1 MPSFDPLRIP
11 EPPDP
16 ISKLVEELIVLGA
29 VLAFQL
35 GTYTEHRAA
44 ELFLS
49 QLPRYML
56 PDVSNVE
63 APMTPG
69 MRQKTRRFF
78 EEN

>member
-1 MPSFDPLRIP
+1 
-11 EPPDP
+11 
-16 ISKLVEELIVLGA
+16 VLGA